1 MVANFILSLGAV
13 LLLGT
18 GVALAE
24 DAPAKKGAG
33 EHRAEMFM
41 NRDLNKDGSISTDE
55 MGQAAGNMFDQIDV
69 NGDGQLSREEMDGH
83 HMKRRAERE
92 DARQR
97 KHFDELDADADGNV
111 SRDEFVSK
119 MNEHSSRADMNGDG
133 KVTKEEMEARRKK
146 MEERMKERREEARK
160 EGRTPPVEKAP
171 QPVPAEETKSGEPP
185 AQAE

>member
-41 NRDLNKDGSISTDE
+41 NRDLNKDGSISKDE
-55 MGQAAGNMFDQIDV
+55 MEQAAGNMFDQIDA

-83 HMKRRAERE
+83 YMKRRAERE

-97 KHFDELDADADGNV
+97 KHFGELDTDADGNV

-119 MNEHSSRADMNGDG
+119 INERSSRADTNGDG
-133 KVTKEEMEARRKK
+133 TISKEEMKERREK
-146 MEERMKERREEARK
+146 MEERMKERREGARK
-160 EGRTPPVEKAP
+160 EGRKPP
-171 QPVPAEETKSGEPP
+171 ETKSEEAP